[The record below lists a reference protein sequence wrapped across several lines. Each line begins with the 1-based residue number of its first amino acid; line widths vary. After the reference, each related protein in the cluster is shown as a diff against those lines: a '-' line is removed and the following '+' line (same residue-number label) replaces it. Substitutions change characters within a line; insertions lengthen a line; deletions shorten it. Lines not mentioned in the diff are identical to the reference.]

1 MGFIFL
7 VLSHWMKCINIK
19 EEMSKQAGDIT
30 TYNGD
35 KKTTLDYLLIVG
47 GWLVS
52 FISLVIIGLIAY
64 WAIKIPEK
72 SVNNLPIINALKG
85 DIRIQ
90 PVNPGGKS
98 FNDENLSIYKNLENA
113 SSIPEKSGII
123 LNKSDRNFANLREEI
138 KTNELSKSDKKD
150 LSLAIEDALNEVVN
164 SAQEIDQLMIETPE
178 DSLKL
183 YLGSFDSFSKADKFK
198 NVVKDRNDPLLKPNN
213 LKIVENLEGDKKFF
227 TVQLINIGSKEEGE
241 KLCSIL
247 SSRQFS
253 CLLFNE

>member
-1 MGFIFL
+1 
-7 VLSHWMKCINIK
+7 
-19 EEMSKQAGDIT
+19 MSKQAGDIT
-30 TYNGD
+30 TYNVD
-35 KKTTLDYLLIVG
+35 KRSTLDYFLIVG

-52 FISLVIIGLIAY
+52 CISLVTIVLIAY

-85 DIRIQ
+85 DIRIE

-113 SSIPEKSGII
+113 PSIPEKSDII
-123 LNKSDRNFANLREEI
+123 LNKTDQNFVNLREEI

-164 SAQEIDQLMIETPE
+164 SAQEIDQLKIETPE

-227 TVQLINIGSKEEGE
+227 TVQLINIDSKEEGE
-241 KLCSIL
+241 KLCSML

>member
-1 MGFIFL
+1 
-7 VLSHWMKCINIK
+7 
-19 EEMSKQAGDIT
+19 MSKQAGDIT
-30 TYNGD
+30 SYNGD
-35 KKTTLDYLLIVG
+35 KKTTLDYLSIVG

-52 FISLVIIGLIAY
+52 SISLVIIGLIAY

-72 SVNNLPIINALKG
+72 NVNNLPIINAIKG
-85 DIRIQ
+85 DIRVE

-98 FNDENLSIYKNLENA
+98 FNDEDLSIYKNLENVPK
-113 SSIPEKSGII
+113 IPEKSDII
-123 LNKSDRNFANLREEI
+123 LNKADQKFVNLREEI
-138 KTNELSKSDKKD
+138 KINELSQSDKKD

-164 SAQEIDQLMIETPE
+164 SAQETDQLKIETPE

-227 TVQLINIGSKEEGE
+227 TVQLINIGSGEEGE

>member
-1 MGFIFL
+1 
-7 VLSHWMKCINIK
+7 
-19 EEMSKQAGDIT
+19 MSEQAGEIT
-30 TYNGD
+30 SYTVD
-35 KKTTLDYLLIVG
+35 KKTTLDYFLIVG

-52 FISLVIIGLIAY
+52 CISLVIIGLIAY

-72 SVNNLPIINALKG
+72 NVNNLPIINAIKG
-85 DIRIQ
+85 DIRVE

-98 FNDENLSIYKNLENA
+98 FNDEDLSIYKNLENA
-113 SSIPEKSGII
+113 PKIPEKSDII
-123 LNKSDRNFANLREEI
+123 LNKTDRNFVKLREEI

-164 SAQEIDQLMIETPE
+164 SVQETDQLEIKSVQEQ
-178 DSLKL
+178 SLKL
-183 YLGSFDSFSKADKFK
+183 YLGSFDSFSKADEFK
-198 NVVKDRNDPLLKPNN
+198 DVVKERNDPLLKSSN
-213 LKIVENLEGDKKFF
+213 LKIVENLEGDKKSFR
-227 TVQLINIGSKEEGE
+227 VQLINIGSEEEGE

>member
-1 MGFIFL
+1 
-7 VLSHWMKCINIK
+7 
-19 EEMSKQAGDIT
+19 MSEQAGEIT
-30 TYNGD
+30 SYTVD
-35 KKTTLDYLLIVG
+35 KKTTLDYFLIVG

-52 FISLVIIGLIAY
+52 CISLVIIGLIAY

-72 SVNNLPIINALKG
+72 NVNNLPIINAIKG
-85 DIRIQ
+85 DIRVE

-98 FNDENLSIYKNLENA
+98 FNDQNLSIYKNLENTPK
-113 SSIPEKSGII
+113 IPEKSDII
-123 LNKSDRNFANLREEI
+123 LNKADQNFVKLREEI

-150 LSLAIEDALNEVVN
+150 LSLAIEDALKEVINTV
-164 SAQEIDQLMIETPE
+164 QETDQLQIKAVQEE
-178 DSLKL
+178 NLKL

-198 NVVKDRNDPLLKPNN
+198 NVVKERNDPLLKSNN
-213 LKIVENLEGDKKFF
+213 LKIVENIEGDIKSFQ
-227 TVQLINIGSKEEGE
+227 VQLINIGSEEEGE